1 MAPFETISEKTGVAE
16 KRMLRANA
24 FLINCV
30 LLPNLSRE
38 HSENV
43 KKGAEQVLLARLY
56 PAFCWTKGRGRSASS
71 VIARAWLALTVL
83 RPHEASLDQVGAHY
97 AQATVGDS

>member
-16 KRMLRANA
+16 KRILRANA
-24 FLINCV
+24 FLINYV

-43 KKGAEQVLLARLY
+43 KKEPNKYFLRGYTQLFVGQKAVVAP
-56 PAFCWTKGRGRSASS
+56 PAA
-71 VIARAWLALTVL
+71 
-83 RPHEASLDQVGAHY
+83 
-97 AQATVGDS
+97 